1 MIDTERIQ
9 TIVEE
14 EFQGTDI
21 FLVGIKQ
28 NTANEIEITVDSDM
42 SVDID
47 ACATLT
53 RKINDAFDREEEDFS
68 LTVMSAGIGQ
78 PLILPRQ
85 YRKMIGKEIEV
96 VLKDGSKLIATLK
109 SFSDDTLTLTYTEKV
124 AVEGKKR
131 KVATEIERSLALSDI
146 KTTKEYLNFK

>member
-1 MIDTERIQ
+1 MIDTERIRA
-9 TIVEE
+9 IVEE
-14 EFQGTDI
+14 EFQGTNL

-28 NTANEIEITVDSDM
+28 NTANEIEITVDSDT

-85 YRKMIGKEIEV
+85 YRKMIGKEVEV
-96 VLKDGSKLIATLK
+96 VLKD
-109 SFSDDTLTLTYTEKV
+109 
-124 AVEGKKR
+124 
-131 KVATEIERSLALSDI
+131 
-146 KTTKEYLNFK
+146 

>member
-1 MIDTERIQ
+1 MIDTERIRA
-9 TIVEE
+9 IVEE
-14 EFQGTDI
+14 EFQGTDL

-28 NTANEIEITVDSDM
+28 NTANEIAVDSDT

-78 PLILPRQ
+78 PLVLPRQ
-85 YRKMIGKEIEV
+85 YRKMIGKEVEV

>member
-1 MIDTERIQ
+1 M
-9 TIVEE
+9 
-14 EFQGTDI
+14 
-21 FLVGIKQ
+21 
-28 NTANEIEITVDSDM
+28 
-42 SVDID
+42 
-47 ACATLT
+47 T

-85 YRKMIGKEIEV
+85 YRKMIGKEVEV

>member
-1 MIDTERIQ
+1 MIDTERIRA
-9 TIVEE
+9 IVEE
-14 EFQGTDI
+14 EFQGTDL

-28 NTANEIEITVDSDM
+28 NTANEIEITVDSDT

-78 PLILPRQ
+78 
-85 YRKMIGKEIEV
+85 YRKMIGKEVEV

>member
-1 MIDTERIQ
+1 MKKVHGVCPIAPAVFHDDGSLDLEGYRHCCDAMLKGGAQ
-9 TIVEE
+9 ALAL
-14 EFQGTDI
+14 F
-21 FLVGIKQ
+21 GIAGEYYK
-28 NTANEIEITVDSDM
+28 
-42 SVDID
+42 
-47 ACATLT
+47 
-53 RKINDAFDREEEDFS
+53 FDREEEDFS

-85 YRKMIGKEIEV
+85 YRKMIGKEVEV